1 MAAAKDELAR
11 FSNQQAIQHFTYAL
25 QNIPDGHAEEKR
37 MALEGLGDAYAANNM
52 YAEAIKTFDELA
64 ASTTGLV
71 RLCALRKAS
80 DAAFHRGDKPDL
92 LIEYA
97 KKAEELAVYN
107 RLEMARIINNR
118 GRSGGWAGRGDTR
131 SDLADYD
138 AALGVFEEENS
149 LPDVAEALWRSGIAS
164 SVIEDLKKKGLGE
177 LLRSVAIFREL
188 GDVRKEA
195 EVTLYLGCGFRVNG
209 LYSEA
214 RREFVKVPTVGEKLG
229 VFFEL
234 SSASIFLSELDE
246 REGKLA
252 NALSLSLKAL
262 EYCRKTD
269 AVALVPSY
277 ATLARLY
284 SKLGDLQRAEEC
296 FETIAK
302 QPPEVVLQGQEFITR
317 SKAVFLAAQGLGDE
331 ANQIFENFIELLRSM
346 GFTAAMAIEIY
357 ENYAWALEKQGRLE
371 KAKVQQEKAQKMLK
385 QVDEMF
391 ERAEVQLSVMLPRK
405 VQVGEE
411 FEMRLDLVNVARTA
425 AALTKIDGVFLPE
438 FNVATLPSYCSLQ
451 NGSIEIKEKTVAPFQ
466 VETIKLK
473 LKVEK
478 TGSYGLNPEVNF
490 LDNDGKT
497 KTSRTSPITVTAQ
510 PVKPAYETLPGR
522 ITTGTVEL
530 DRLLLGGIPEKYAV
544 ALAAPSCNERE
555 TLINRFLKAGVE
567 ADETTFYVTV
577 ELGNAKALAETHQ
590 SNFYVFLCNPRADAM
605 IESLPNV
612 VKLKGVENLTEIDI
626 ALTKAFRTL
635 NPSAAMPRR
644 ICLEIVSDA
653 LLQHHAVI
661 TRKWLSALLPDL
673 KSKGFIT
680 LALMDPRM
688 HPDEEAQAILG
699 LFDGEIRIAER
710 ESAKGTEKV
719 LKILKLYN
727 QQYSENELVLTKE
740 KLLQL

>member
-1 MAAAKDELAR
+1 MPLSDIAYHYAQAGNSAKAVKFALAAGRDELEKW
-11 FSNQQAIQHFTYAL
+11 SNAQAIKHFQYAL
-25 QNIPDGHAEEKR
+25 QNIADGSDGAELKR
-37 MALEGLGDAYAANNM
+37 AAKEGLGDAYAANSM

-97 KKAEELAVYN
+97 KKAEELAVYD

-118 GRSGGWAGRGDTR
+118 GRAGGWAGRGDTK

-138 AALGVFEEENS
+138 VALGVFEEENS

-214 RREFVKVPTVGEKLG
+214 RREFVKVPTVGQKLG

-284 SKLGDLQRAEEC
+284 SKLGDLENAEEC

-302 QPPEVVLQGQEFITR
+302 QPPEIVLQGQEFITR

-331 ANQIFENFIELLRSM
+331 ANQIFENLIEVLRSM

-371 KAKVQQEKAQKMLK
+371 KARVQQEKAQKMLK
-385 QVDEMF
+385 QVDVMF
-391 ERAEVQLSVMLPRK
+391 ERAEVQLSVMAPRK

-411 FEMRLDLVNVARTA
+411 FEMRLDLSQRQQEYGRASQNRR
-425 AALTKIDGVFLPE
+425 LG
-438 FNVATLPSYCSLQ
+438 PS
-451 NGSIEIKEKTVAPFQ
+451 
-466 VETIKLK
+466 
-473 LKVEK
+473 
-478 TGSYGLNPEVNF
+478 
-490 LDNDGKT
+490 
-497 KTSRTSPITVTAQ
+497 
-510 PVKPAYETLPGR
+510 
-522 ITTGTVEL
+522 
-530 DRLLLGGIPEKYAV
+530 
-544 ALAAPSCNERE
+544 
-555 TLINRFLKAGVE
+555 
-567 ADETTFYVTV
+567 
-577 ELGNAKALAETHQ
+577 
-590 SNFYVFLCNPRADAM
+590 
-605 IESLPNV
+605 
-612 VKLKGVENLTEIDI
+612 
-626 ALTKAFRTL
+626 
-635 NPSAAMPRR
+635 
-644 ICLEIVSDA
+644 
-653 LLQHHAVI
+653 
-661 TRKWLSALLPDL
+661 
-673 KSKGFIT
+673 
-680 LALMDPRM
+680 
-688 HPDEEAQAILG
+688 
-699 LFDGEIRIAER
+699 
-710 ESAKGTEKV
+710 
-719 LKILKLYN
+719 
-727 QQYSENELVLTKE
+727 
-740 KLLQL
+740 